1 MGGLRGSNMG
11 AYMSLLLLSA
21 SPVVVLSHCK
31 RNAFEKADTGEER
44 AGVKNF
50 KATETIVRQRSLPC
64 VCTSRGRR
72 RDASTRERARPPLW
86 LPSSFSFSYFFSLS
100 SRDCLPLSAARETE
114 RTDGERRK
122 HTGEMHTVSLVRKRR
137 KSIYTIKERPD
148 VLRRWGGRRD
158 GTEFIDFTSVLL
170 TSPSAR
176 KRWL

>member
-1 MGGLRGSNMG
+1 MG
-11 AYMSLLLLSA
+11 AYMRTCLSCCYRRRRSSLFLTANATHS
-21 SPVVVLSHCK
+21 K
-31 RNAFEKADTGEER
+31 RPTRGKR

-86 LPSSFSFSYFFSLS
+86 LPSSFSFSCSFSLS
-100 SRDCLPLSAARETE
+100 SRDSLPLSAARETE
-114 RTDGERRK
+114 RTDGGRRK
-122 HTGEMHTVSLVRKRR
+122 HIGETHTVATRTVSLVRERR